1 MFILIY
7 LPQVKR
13 VITPRFIT
21 STILGYTAVQAAAF
35 LSYVVLYQLNF
46 RIVADPASYFV
57 DNATRLKWIPSVL
70 NKSRFLIITLFR
82 TQLVALY
89 LSNNFLY
96 GIVILETTLLII
108 IFKRSVK
115 DRKAML
121 GDKKPNDTAKEKRL
135 IQSVIAVCAIYI
147 VTAFPKTLLRVNY
160 SLRFSPYLSL
170 TTIQRTL
177 EFFDLINHS
186 VNIFVYLKMNRRFR
200 DKFIS
205 LFCSKRNKRSSDKS
219 KEK

>member
-1 MFILIY
+1 M
-7 LPQVKR
+7 
-13 VITPRFIT
+13 T
-21 STILGYTAVQAAAF
+21 AF
-35 LSYVVLYQLNF
+35 LFYAVVYELTF
-46 RIVADPASYFV
+46 RMTMDPASYTFHSV
-57 DNATRLKWIPSVL
+57 DNATRRKWIPSVL
-70 NKSRFLIITLFR
+70 NKSRFLYSILYK

-96 GIVILETTLLII
+96 GLVILETTLLII
-108 IFKRSVK
+108 FFKRSVK

-121 GDKKPNDTAKEKRL
+121 GDKKPNDTVKEKRL

-147 VTAFPKTLLRVNY
+147 VTAFPKTLSRINFLINFSDYLNY
-160 SLRFSPYLSL
+160 
-170 TTIQRTL
+170 TTIKRLL
-177 EFFDLINHS
+177 EFFDVINHS

-205 LFCSKRNKRSSDKS
+205 LFCSKRNEGSSSDKS

>member
-1 MFILIY
+1 MIY

-21 STILGYTAVQAAAF
+21 STILGYTAVQTTAF
-35 LSYVVLYQLNF
+35 LSYVVLYDLRS
-46 RIVADPASYFV
+46 RITRDPASFFV
-57 DNATRLKWIPSVL
+57 YNGTYTYREMFPSSQKKL
-70 NKSRFLIITLFR
+70 NFLSDIFENI
-82 TQLVALY
+82 QLAALY

-108 IFKRSVK
+108 LFKRSVK

-121 GDKKPNDTAKEKRL
+121 GDKKPNDTVKEKRL
-135 IQSVIAVCAIYI
+135 VQSVIAVCAIYI
-147 VTAFPKTLLRVNY
+147 VTAFPKTLLRMHT
-160 SLRFSPYLSL
+160 SLKLSPYLEY
-170 TTIQRTL
+170 TTVQRSL

-186 VNIFVYLKMNRRFR
+186 INIFVYLKMNRRFR
-200 DKFIS
+200 DKFITV
-205 LFCSKRNKRSSDKS
+205 FCTKRNEGSSSDKS

>member
-21 STILGYTAVQAAAF
+21 STILGYTAVQTAAF
-35 LSYVVLYQLNF
+35 LSYVVLYDLNL
-46 RIVADPASYFV
+46 RIAGDPASFFV
-57 DNATRLKWIPSVL
+57 DNDTYLKWIPSRL
-70 NKSRFLIITLFR
+70 NKSRFLLSILFR
-82 TQLVALY
+82 TKLVALY
-89 LSNNFLY
+89 LSNNILY
-96 GIVILETTLLII
+96 GLVILETTLLII
-108 IFKRSVK
+108 FFKRSVK

-121 GDKKPNDTAKEKRL
+121 GDKKPNDTVKEKRL

-147 VTAFPKTLLRVNY
+147 VTAFPKTLLRMNF
-160 SLRFSPYLSL
+160 SLRFSPHLSL
-170 TTIQRTL
+170 TTVQRSL

-200 DKFIS
+200 DKFIK